1 MLKNEIDVERGDFPA
16 AQEKFTQAEKRFERF
31 RRTIGLFLGPLI
43 AAVIFVL
50 PLRNLDREA
59 HTLAAIIGWVV
70 IWWVSEAVPIPVTAV
85 LGAALCVVSG
95 VADARTVFSPFADPI
110 IFLFLGSFLIARA
123 MSVHELDRRFAYGLL
138 SLRLI
143 GNSSGRII
151 FVYGAVCALISM
163 WISNTATTAMM
174 FPIGIGIISALAEMM
189 ARQKGCEVRVESLR
203 FTTGMMLMAAYAS
216 STGGIGTPVGTPPNL
231 IGLAMLDKFARA
243 KIPFFRWMMFAIPLL
258 VIMYLFLFSL
268 MYLLHK
274 PEVSRIKGSREFVKD
289 ELKKLGPWTRGQ
301 KNALAAFLVAVI
313 LWVTPGFL
321 TIFSG
326 PDSRLTR
333 AYSSRVPEAVA
344 AILAALLLFILPI
357 NWKKRKFTLTWK
369 QAVHIDWGTLLL
381 FGGGLSL
388 GDLMFRTKLA
398 ETLGRGLLDL
408 CGATS
413 LWGLTLAGIYL
424 AILVS
429 ETTSNTAA
437 ATMIVPIMIS
447 LSLAGGLNPIPPAI
461 GATIGA
467 SYAFMLPVSTPPN
480 AIVYGSGLVPITRMI
495 RAGTLLN
502 LSGGL
507 VIWGSLRILLPFVGL
522 A

>member
-1 MLKNEIDVERGDFPA
+1 MQKNESDPDGSDFPA
-16 AQEKFTQAEKRFERF
+16 AEEKFTEAEKRFERS
-31 RRTIGLFLGPLI
+31 RRTVGLFLGPVI
-43 AAVIFVL
+43 AIAIFFL
-50 PLRNLDREA
+50 PLRSLSREA
-59 HTLAAIIGWVV
+59 HNLAAIISWVV
-70 IWWVSEAVPIPVTAV
+70 TWWVSEAIPIPGTAV
-85 LGAALCVVSG
+85 LGAALCVISG
-95 VADARTVFSPFADPI
+95 VADARTVFAPFADPI

-123 MSVHELDRRFAYGLL
+123 MSVHELDKRFAYGLL

-151 FVYGAVCALISM
+151 FVYGAVCALLSM

-189 ARQKGCEVRVESLR
+189 ARQTGREVHVESLR
-203 FTTGMMLMAAYAS
+203 FTTGIMLMAAYAS
-216 STGGIGTPVGTPPNL
+216 STGGIGTPVGTPPSL
-231 IGLAMLDKFARA
+231 IGLAMLEKFAQVR
-243 KIPFFRWMMFAIPLL
+243 IPFFRWMMFAIPLL
-258 VIMYLFLFSL
+258 VIMYLFLYFI
-268 MYLLHK
+268 MYFLHK
-274 PEVSRIKGSREFVKD
+274 PEVSRIKGSREFVRC
-289 ELKKLGPWTRGQ
+289 ERAKLGRWTRGQ

-313 LWVTPGFL
+313 LWITPGFL
-321 TIFSG
+321 TIFGG
-326 PDSRLTR
+326 PDSQLAKR
-333 AYSSRVPEAVA
+333 YSSRVPEAVA
-344 AILAALLLFILPI
+344 AVLAALLLFIPPVD
-357 NWKKRKFTLTWK
+357 WKKRKFTLTWR
-369 QAVHIDWGTLLL
+369 QAVRIDWGTLLL

-398 ETLGRGLLDL
+398 ETLGRALLDL

-413 LWGLTLAGIYL
+413 LWGFTLAGIYL
-424 AILVS
+424 AIFVS

-507 VIWGSLRILLPFVGL
+507 VIWGSLRLLLPLVGL